1 MLFLLWKSCFAFPA
15 VKKQEA
21 CLVRTTVFAFVIIWT
36 GGPGSGGA
44 RRRQRRPPPV
54 ERPPELGFL
63 PAGQRKSSMG
73 DPDMLEN
80 ELFFTYGWQ
89 RWVNNSKLARKS
101 NQKYLWTY
109 FENCTTKSRLF
120 FCFLLWKITLWLVFS
135 AFRKQK
141 QKSTLTKRTLTP
153 LVKTSA
159 S

>member
-1 MLFLLWKSCFAFPA
+1 M
-15 VKKQEA
+15 
-21 CLVRTTVFAFVIIWT
+21 
-36 GGPGSGGA
+36 
-44 RRRQRRPPPV
+44 

-89 RWVNNSKLARKS
+89 RWVNNSKFARKS

-141 QKSTLTKRTLTP
+141 QKSTLTKRTLRACNESYSRMKEAVLLTWRSNP
-153 LVKTSA
+153 TCDFM
-159 S
+159 